1 MSKFDLTGLFFM
13 ASAARNAGV
22 RQVNVDPAN
31 VEDLVRALRNE
42 QRLRAYWTKVAFA
55 CAAYAVFVGVV
66 L

>member
-1 MSKFDLTGLFFM
+1 MTKFQLGCSYL
-13 ASAARNAGV
+13 
-22 RQVNVDPAN
+22 RQDINQ
-31 VEDLVRALRNE
+31 VRALRDE

>member
-1 MSKFDLTGLFFM
+1 MRSTKLNARSVWAMTKFQQGCGYLQQDINM
-13 ASAARNAGV
+13 
-22 RQVNVDPAN
+22 
-31 VEDLVRALRNE
+31 VRALRDE